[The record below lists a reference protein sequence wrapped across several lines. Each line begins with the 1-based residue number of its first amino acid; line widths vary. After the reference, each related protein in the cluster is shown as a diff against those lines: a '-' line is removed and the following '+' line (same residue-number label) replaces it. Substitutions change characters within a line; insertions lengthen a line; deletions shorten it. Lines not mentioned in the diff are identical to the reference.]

1 MSETK
6 FTATDADKVERKK
19 GKPRPRGTLPY
30 LPDEQTPEA
39 LREWLTLA
47 FRPLKG
53 YKLQGFERLGRE
65 KNHPATLTFRNGRED
80 RTYRFGR
87 QGDLAGRNMRTVV
100 LAVTDGELQMPH
112 LTGSEIEDVWA
123 MLCTLGRVATEHD
136 EVDEAREWIE
146 ALLPVTLPLV
156 GYSLVSDSRHDALMA
171 LRHAG
176 EFTRGDAEALR
187 RGGDERYQQRPARL
201 IDSQTGEQW
210 LRAGEVAAYVRWVL
224 GVEPLAH
231 STLRARLVEIGI
243 EGRYFEDYRPPHPKL
258 ALYLLSEAFVEF
270 VEGLK

>member
-1 MSETK
+1 VSETK

-231 STLRARLVEIGI
+231 STLRARLAEIGI
-243 EGRYFEDYRPPHPKL
+243 KGRYYEDRRRPHPKL
-258 ALYLLSEAFVEF
+258 ALYRLSEAFVEF
-270 VEGLK
+270 VEGEK